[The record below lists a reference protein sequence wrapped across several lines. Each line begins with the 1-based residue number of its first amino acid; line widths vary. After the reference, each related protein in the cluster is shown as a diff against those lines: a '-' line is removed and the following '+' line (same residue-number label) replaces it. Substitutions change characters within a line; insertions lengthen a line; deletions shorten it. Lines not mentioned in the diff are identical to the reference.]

1 MNRQYTEEQMP
12 IVSSAALN
20 QSPKDNN
27 LSMNI
32 PQFMNFDEVRDL
44 FHELPV
50 EIAMYDKDGRYEFV
64 NKLYAGDENVRKN
77 LIGKTDAY
85 YFDMLGIEAEAAE
98 GRRPHFERSINEKKT
113 VGFTEKLF
121 IPSQNRTLYY
131 KRYFR
136 PLYKNNE
143 TKEITHVLLIGNN
156 LNAAILGQK
165 ELRYLAYHDRLT
177 GLKNRTAFQDQV
189 EQIQNESE
197 RYENQRQ
204 MAILFCDLDNFQ
216 FVNEELGHDT
226 GDLLLKD
233 VAKRLNQCVRK
244 SDFIYRIDGDE
255 FAVIVQNIK
264 DEYDA
269 GKIVEKINE
278 FLSRPYIFNEHR
290 IDSITTS
297 MGIVLFPKD
306 GKDLKTLVRNAET
319 ALYSAKRNG
328 KNTFQFFSKARTE
341 YSVKILK
348 IEKKLSEM
356 IKKDTFSD
364 QLSLLY
370 QPLVVKNSNEYKI
383 FGSEALVR
391 WKSPELG
398 DVRPEL
404 FIPVAE
410 KTNLISNIGEWIFTQ
425 ACTDYAQLLKK
436 VKLPLVL
443 SVNFSAKQLRSA
455 GMVNKIEKILS
466 DTNFDPKHLQ
476 LELTETSYLDDQ
488 PEVLQNIKALEHLGI
503 KLALDDFGVG
513 YASLSYLHK
522 VPADT
527 IKIDRSFIKYIGTSP
542 RHRELVNSI
551 ILLGRNLNKE
561 VVAEGV
567 ERVEDLYLLN
577 EHKCYKYQGFL
588 FSDAITLLAL
598 EKLLKRESLLSTVIG

>member
-1 MNRQYTEEQMP
+1 MP

-278 FLSRPYIFNEHR
+278 FLSRPYIFN
-290 IDSITTS
+290 
-297 MGIVLFPKD
+297 
-306 GKDLKTLVRNAET
+306 
-319 ALYSAKRNG
+319 
-328 KNTFQFFSKARTE
+328 
-341 YSVKILK
+341 
-348 IEKKLSEM
+348 M

-577 EHKCYKYQGFL
+577 EHKCYKYQCFL

-598 EKLLKRESLLSTVIG
+598 EKLLKRESLLST